1 MLRSQRRIVLPL
13 VFITI
18 VTTQVFARPHN
29 LPSPYAHPAVL
40 ANDAAEEV
48 YPSHLRNPYYK
59 TPRVREALA
68 RFSWFSYGEQP
79 VENRIADAIPRKEI
93 YKLLTHAGLVHR
105 AAAPQRTYEEYPY
118 A

>member
-1 MLRSQRRIVLPL
+1 MLRSQRIVLLPL

-29 LPSPYAHPAVL
+29 LPYAHPAVL

-48 YPSHLRNPYYK
+48 YPSHLRNPFYK
-59 TPRVREALA
+59 TPRVREALS

-93 YKLLTHAGLVHR
+93 YKLLTHAGLVQR
-105 AAAPQRTYEEYPY
+105 AQRTYEEYPY